1 MSITVPL
8 DELATTL
15 ATYPWCYLVTVSDDQ
30 RAHSLAVPTVFADGR
45 FTAAAGR
52 TTRINVAA
60 RSTITLLCPPPSGHE
75 YSLIIDGVARVDGE
89 MVSVEPTAAVLHRP
103 ALRD

>member
-30 RAHSLAVPTVFADGR
+30 RAHSLAVPTVFTDGR

-52 TTRINVAA
+52 STRANVAA
-60 RSTITLLCPPPSGHE
+60 RPTVTLMFPPPSGHE
-75 YSLIIDGVARVDGE
+75 YSLIIDGVAC
-89 MVSVEPTAAVLHRP
+89 VEGDTVLVEATAAVLHRP